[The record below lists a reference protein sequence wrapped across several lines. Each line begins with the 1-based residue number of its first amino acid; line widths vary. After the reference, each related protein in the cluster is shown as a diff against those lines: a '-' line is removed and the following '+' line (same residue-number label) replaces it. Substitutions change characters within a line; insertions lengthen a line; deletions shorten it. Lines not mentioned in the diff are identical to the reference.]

1 MNPRRPLLLLACA
14 GFVSGLTMRVAEPL
28 LPKVAHEFSVSVSAA
43 AVLITG
49 FTLAYGL
56 FQLVHGPLGDRIGKL
71 RAVSIALVLTAVA
84 CAACAAASS
93 LETLALYRFLTGMTA
108 GAVIPLSFA
117 FVGDTVPYEG
127 RQMLLGRFI
136 AGNLLGQTFGPLLG
150 GVFSDYI
157 GWRAT
162 FLVPAAAFLAI
173 GLMLLPVAR
182 LHAARQPG
190 STAAM
195 NPLARYASLLRLRR
209 VRIVLL
215 AVAVEGFLFFG
226 IFGYLGAFLRHEFG
240 LSYTAIGFV
249 LAGFGLGGVVYS
261 VLVRVLVRRLGQRG
275 LVGAGGVMLLLCFA
289 ALALA
294 TDWRLCAPPI
304 ALLGLAFYMLHN
316 TLQTRATEMAP
327 EARGSAVSAFAFCL
341 FMGQTLGVSTIG
353 FGVEYIGY
361 RPMIATAGVA
371 LAVLAFWFRRRLAS
385 LEPERLLTSI
395 DRQPAGARDLS

>member
-14 GFVSGLTMRVAEPL
+14 GFVSGLTIRVAEPL

-43 AVLITG
+43 AVLITA

-71 RAVSIALVLTAVA
+71 RAVSIALVLAGVA
-84 CAACAAASS
+84 CAVCAVASS

-117 FVGDTVPYEG
+117 FVGDNVPYAG
-127 RQMLLGRFI
+127 RQAVLGRFI

-150 GVFSDYI
+150 GVFSDYV

-162 FLVPAAAFLAI
+162 FLVPAAAFLII
-173 GLMLLPVAR
+173 GLLLLPVAR
-182 LHAARQPG
+182 LQGVPHTG
-190 STAAM
+190 SIAPM
-195 NPLARYASLLRLRR
+195 HPIARYSSLLGRR
-209 VRIVLL
+209 KVRIVLL
-215 AVAVEGFLFFG
+215 AVGVEGFLFFG
-226 IFGYLGAFLRHEFG
+226 IYGYLGAFLRHEFG

-249 LAGFGLGGVVYS
+249 LSGFGLGGVVYS
-261 VLVRVLVRRLGQRG
+261 LLVKVLIRRLGQRG
-275 LVGAGGVMLLLCFA
+275 LVGAGGVLLSICFA

-294 TDWRLCAPPI
+294 PDWRLCAPPI

-341 FMGQTLGVSTIG
+341 FMGQTLGVTMIG
-353 FGVEYIGY
+353 IGVEYLGY
-361 RPMIATAGVA
+361 RLMMVTVGVA
-371 LAVLAFWFRRRLAS
+371 LAALAFWFRRRLDS
-385 LEPERLLTSI
+385 LEPERL
-395 DRQPAGARDLS
+395 PAAADPQ

>member
-1 MNPRRPLLLLACA
+1 MNPRRPLLLLAGA

-71 RAVSIALVLTAVA
+71 RAVSIALVLAAVA
-84 CAACAAASS
+84 CAACAVASS

-117 FVGDTVPYEG
+117 FVGDTVPYAG
-127 RQMLLGRFI
+127 RQAVLGRFI
-136 AGNLLGQTFGPLLG
+136 AGTLLGQTFGPLLG

-162 FLVPAAAFLAI
+162 FLVPAAAFLLI
-173 GLMLLPVAR
+173 GLLLLPVAR
-182 LHAARQPG
+182 LQGLPDAG
-190 STAAM
+190 STAPM
-195 NPLARYASLLRLRR
+195 HPIARYSSLLRRRR

-226 IFGYLGAFLRHEFG
+226 IYGYLGAFLRHEFG

-249 LAGFGLGGVVYS
+249 LSGFGLGGVVYS
-261 VLVRVLVRRLGQRG
+261 LLVKVLVRRLGQRG
-275 LVGAGGVMLLLCFA
+275 LVGAGGVLLFICFA

-294 TDWRLCAPPI
+294 PDWRLCAPPI
-304 ALLGLAFYMLHN
+304 AVLGLALYMLHN

-341 FMGQTLGVSTIG
+341 FTGQTLGVSTIG
-353 FGVEYIGY
+353 FGVEYLGY
-361 RPMIATAGVA
+361 RPMIVTAGVA
-371 LAVLAFWFRRRLAS
+371 LAALAFWFRRRLDS
-385 LEPERLLTSI
+385 LESERLPVPVDPQSVSTR
-395 DRQPAGARDLS
+395 DRL